1 MAKSSKKKTTTA
13 RRSYAPKKK
22 KTRRKSTLN
31 RSTVGPMKSAGAL
44 IGAGITYG
52 PSVMA
57 SIKGRSLNPIVG
69 AVTDK
74 DVAISGIKRV
84 AVGYIAGGIAGKI
97 VDSVGLKRPVN
108 RMIRTVKRLV

>member
-1 MAKSSKKKTTTA
+1 MATRKGKTTTA

-44 IGAGITYG
+44 IGAGITFG

-74 DVAISGIKRV
+74 DVALSGLKRV
-84 AVGYIAGGIAGKI
+84 AVGYLAGGLTGKVI
-97 VDSVGLKRPVN
+97 DSVGLKKPVN
-108 RMIRTVKRLV
+108 RAIRMVKRLV